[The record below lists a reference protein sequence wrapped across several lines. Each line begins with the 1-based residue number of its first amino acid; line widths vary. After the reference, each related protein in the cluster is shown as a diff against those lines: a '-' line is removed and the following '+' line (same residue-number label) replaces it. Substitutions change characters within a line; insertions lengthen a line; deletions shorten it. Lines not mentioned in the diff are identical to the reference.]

1 MKTDLDAVRRE
12 RGEPVGDLFGDQGAV
27 GKKGDK
33 KALPLGV
40 SVDIKEI
47 GSYQGLPSG
56 QA

>member
-1 MKTDLDAVRRE
+1 MKSIDSPSHELEV
-12 RGEPVGDLFGDQGAV
+12 PVGDLFGDQGAV